1 MTNKKQKTENLNWLK
16 STHSEYDIHTKKIW
30 FNRMD
35 QKNETKEQ
43 SEQKQLY
50 KEYNDLFDITEPSDI
65 EKVKKLDKLQDRIN
79 KGLEIERLQ

>member
-1 MTNKKQKTENLNWLK
+1 MSNKKQKTENLSWLK
-16 STHSEYDIHTKKIW
+16 SNHSEYDIHTKKIW
-30 FNRMD
+30 LD

-50 KEYNDLFDITEPSDI
+50 KEYNDLFDITEPSDT